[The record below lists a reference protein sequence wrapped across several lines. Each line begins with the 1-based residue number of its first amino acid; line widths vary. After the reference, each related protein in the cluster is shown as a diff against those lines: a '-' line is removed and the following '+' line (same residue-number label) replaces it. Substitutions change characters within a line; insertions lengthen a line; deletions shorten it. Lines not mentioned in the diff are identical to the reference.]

1 MMHAMLSLSDADQIR
16 NQLYLYAEA
25 IDAGDIDALRTLF
38 EYAELTLEG
47 GATWRGRRSGG
58 DDSQPG
64 PWRAT
69 AAGGGP
75 KGTKHVVTN
84 VIITIDPSGDAAST
98 RATFTV
104 LQAMEGLP
112 LQPIISGRYHDGFRR
127 IDGAWRF
134 TSRRYIVD
142 LVGNAAPLLGIVAED
157 LAAMQRKATGWSQ
170 S

>member
-1 MMHAMLSLSDADQIR
+1 MDTGMSGADHIR

-25 IDAGDIDALRTLF
+25 IDAGDIDALRDLF
-38 EYAELTLEG
+38 EHAVLTLEG
-47 GATWRGRRSGG
+47 GATWRGRRCGG

-75 KGTKHVVTN
+75 KGTKHLVTN
-84 VIITIDPSGDAAST
+84 VIVTIDASGDEAST
-98 RATFTV
+98 RATFAV
-104 LQAMEGLP
+104 LQAVDGFP

-142 LVGNAAPLLGIVAED
+142 LVGNAAPLLGISD
-157 LAAMQRKATGWSQ
+157 DQLLAMQHRATGWSQ
-170 S
+170 G